1 MPATLSPAFQRL
13 SWANLMAQA
22 AEQLSLAAAPLLAV
36 LLLKAGPGEVG
47 LLASVQS
54 LPFLLLAIPLGL
66 LADRSSRRMLMAV
79 SEILRA
85 LALLLLVAALLADQL
100 SIGLLAGVGFLAAVG
115 TVAFSVAAPSLVPA
129 LVPSDALTR
138 ANGRLELARSL
149 AFAGGPALAG
159 ALIGW
164 TGATSAFVLSAMLS
178 VAAVFFLWQIA
189 EPVRAVT
196 VRRHPLLE
204 LREGA
209 ALVWRHRLLRPIALT
224 SVFWN
229 LGWFM
234 LQASYV
240 PYAIRVLG
248 LSASGVGLSLAL
260 YGVGM
265 VIGALAAPRIVGWL
279 SAGHAIVLGPAFS
292 LVAALVMAATLLVP
306 QGLLAA
312 LSFWLFGF
320 GPIIWVITSTT
331 LRQTVTPLRMLGR
344 VGSINMVVSSGARPL
359 GAALGGLIGSQWGE
373 AAALSAVVACFLVQL
388 LIILASPVRTLQR
401 LPESVGN

>member
-1 MPATLSPAFQRL
+1 MPHRLSPAFQRL
-13 SWANLMAQA
+13 SWANLLAQA

-36 LLLKAGPGEVG
+36 LVLNAGPGEVG

-66 LADRSSRRMLMAV
+66 LADRSSRRTLMVVA
-79 SEILRA
+79 EILRA
-85 LALLLLVAALLADQL
+85 LALLLLVVALLAGQL

-178 VAAVFFLWQIA
+178 LVAVFFLWQIA
-189 EPVRAVT
+189 EPARAVT

-209 ALVWRHRLLRPIALT
+209 SMVWRHALLRAMALT

-240 PYAIRVLG
+240 PYAVRVLG
-248 LSASGVGLSLAL
+248 MSASGVGVSLAL
-260 YGVGM
+260 YGIGM
-265 VIGALAAPRIVGWL
+265 VMGALAAPRIVRLL
-279 SAGHAIVLGPAFS
+279 SAGQAIVLGPAFS

-306 QGLLAA
+306 QGPLAG

-331 LRQTVTPLRMLGR
+331 LRQTVTPQRMMGR

-373 AAALSAVVACFLVQL
+373 AAALSAVVVCFFVQL

-401 LPESVGN
+401 LPEPAGD